1 MAYKILW
8 YSIPSLHDNTNG
20 AAIHSKIMLE
30 ALARRGIEVKV
41 LNALVGDD
49 VRGLEVFNR
58 IAQQIPDAK
67 SRKFFQFID
76 SGIEYFVANTKGH
89 LSNDVTN
96 GDQNIIFDLYVQLLD
111 KFQPDLV
118 MGYSGD
124 VFSQYLRHEA
134 HVRGMAVAYALHN
147 GLHRGFSF
155 EDCDLVFTPSESSAA
170 MYRDLDGVDV
180 KSVGQ
185 FIDKARVLATRR
197 DQKENIK
204 YVTLVNPTPE
214 KGMAIFTK
222 LHEVFS
228 KKHPEIPFLVVKSVG
243 NYAVLMNQLHNADG
257 SKFLVGEHATCAEQI
272 KVAEHTDDP
281 RLIYDIS
288 RVIVMP
294 SVWHEA
300 WGCVAT
306 EAVMNGIPVLASKSG
321 GLPEAVRDGGV
332 LLDAPA
338 CTQRDYR
345 CVPTDEE
352 IVPWVEALERC
363 LNEDWTER
371 CAQSAEENSLDHS
384 IDRLLSYIEPLMQK
398 AQQEKRPLESS
409 AYFSAKT
416 VERRKA
422 AYAEQAK
429 RLAEQQAAQAAQQAQ
444 QAQAAQQQAAQPVT
458 AQEVPVG
465 ASATVQPG
473 QNVNLGSSNE
483 PLIDIE
489 GYGKP
494 KVVAQP
500 VAVAQPTLTRVKVHS
515 EVKEG
520 SKSSKKNR
528 VTAKRKNKKK

>member
-8 YSIPSLHDNTNG
+8 YSIPALHDNTNG

-49 VRGLEVFNR
+49 VRGLAIFNR
-58 IAQQIPDAK
+58 ITKNVPNAK
-67 SRKFFQFID
+67 QRKFFQFID
-76 SGIEYFVANTKGH
+76 SGIEYFIANTKGH
-89 LSNDVTN
+89 ISNDITN

-111 KFQPDLV
+111 KYQPDLV

-134 HVRGMAVAYALHN
+134 HVRGISVAYALHN

-155 EDCDLVFTPSESSAA
+155 EDCDLVFTPSESSAQ
-170 MYRDLDGVDV
+170 MYRELDGIDV
-180 KSVGQ
+180 KAVGQ
-185 FIDKARVLATRR
+185 FIDKRRVLATRR
-197 DQKENIK
+197 HQKENIK
-204 YVTLVNPTPE
+204 FVTLVNPTPE

-243 NYAVLMNQLHNADG
+243 NYPVLMNQLHLQDG
-257 SKFLVGEHATCAEQI
+257 SKYLVGDKATIAEQI

-321 GLPEAVRDGGV
+321 GLPEAVREGGI
-332 LLDAPA
+332 LLDAPE
-338 CTQRDYR
+338 CTRRDYR
-345 CVPTDEE
+345 CVPSDEE
-352 IVPWVEALERC
+352 IAPWVEALERC
-363 LNEDWTER
+363 LSEDWSER
-371 CAQSAEENSLDHS
+371 CAQASAENDIERS
-384 IDRLLSYIEPLMQK
+384 IDRLLSYIEPLMQR
-398 AQQEKRPLESS
+398 ALLEKRPLDAS
-409 AYFSAKT
+409 AYFSPKT
-416 VERRKA
+416 VARRKA
-422 AYAEQAK
+422 AYAEQAM
-429 RLAEQQAAQAAQQAQ
+429 RQ
-444 QAQAAQQQAAQPVT
+444 QAQAQQGQLARQQAEQAQQPV
-458 AQEVPVG
+458 APAG
-465 ASATVQPG
+465 ATATVQQG
-473 QNVNLGSSNE
+473 QSANVNIGATNE

-494 KVVAQP
+494 KPVAAPVSVAQQ
-500 VAVAQPTLTRVKVHS
+500 ALAQPPVPRVKVKG
-515 EVKEG
+515 EVKAN
-520 SKSSKKNR
+520 SNSSKKNR
-528 VTAKRKNKKK
+528 PGAKRKKK

>member
-1 MAYKILW
+1 
-8 YSIPSLHDNTNG
+8 
-20 AAIHSKIMLE
+20 
-30 ALARRGIEVKV
+30 
-41 LNALVGDD
+41 
-49 VRGLEVFNR
+49 
-58 IAQQIPDAK
+58 
-67 SRKFFQFID
+67 
-76 SGIEYFVANTKGH
+76 
-89 LSNDVTN
+89 
-96 GDQNIIFDLYVQLLD
+96 
-111 KFQPDLV
+111 
-118 MGYSGD
+118 
-124 VFSQYLRHEA
+124 
-134 HVRGMAVAYALHN
+134 
-147 GLHRGFSF
+147 
-155 EDCDLVFTPSESSAA
+155 
-170 MYRDLDGVDV
+170 
-180 KSVGQ
+180 
-185 FIDKARVLATRR
+185 
-197 DQKENIK
+197 
-204 YVTLVNPTPE
+204 
-214 KGMAIFTK
+214 
-222 LHEVFS
+222 
-228 KKHPEIPFLVVKSVG
+228 
-243 NYAVLMNQLHNADG
+243 
-257 SKFLVGEHATCAEQI
+257 
-272 KVAEHTDDP
+272 
-281 RLIYDIS
+281 
-288 RVIVMP
+288 
-294 SVWHEA
+294 
-300 WGCVAT
+300 
-306 EAVMNGIPVLASKSG
+306 MNGIPVLASKSG

-352 IVPWVEALERC
+352 IAPWVEALERC

>member
-30 ALARRGIEVKV
+30 ALVRRGIEVKV

-49 VRGLEVFNR
+49 VHGLAVFNR
-58 IAQQIPDAK
+58 IAQNIPNAK
-67 SRKFFQFID
+67 QRKFFQFID

-89 LSNDVTN
+89 VSNDITN
-96 GDQNIIFDLYVQLLD
+96 GDQNIIFDLFVQLLD
-111 KFQPDLV
+111 KYQPDLV

-134 HVRGMAVAYALHN
+134 KSRGIAVAYALHN

-155 EDCDLVFTPSESSAA
+155 EDCDLVFTPSEQSAR
-170 MYRDLDGVDV
+170 MYRELDGVDV

-185 FIDKARVLATRR
+185 FINKQRILATRR
-197 DQKENIK
+197 DQKDNIK
-204 YVTLVNPTPE
+204 YVVLVNPTPE

-228 KKHPEIPFLVVKSVG
+228 QRHPEIPFLVVKSVG

-257 SKFLVGEHATCAEQI
+257 TKYLQGDKATCAEQI

-281 RLIYDIS
+281 RLIYDIA
-288 RVIVMP
+288 RVVVMP

-321 GLPEAVRDGGV
+321 GLPEAVREGGI
-332 LLDAPA
+332 LLDAPVS
-338 CTQRDYR
+338 TQRDYR
-345 CVPTDEE
+345 CVPSDEE
-352 IVPWVEALERC
+352 IMPWVEALERC
-363 LNEDWTER
+363 LNEDWSER
-371 CAQSAEENSLDHS
+371 CAQASAENDLERS
-384 IDRLLSYIEPLMQK
+384 IDRLMGYIEPLMQK
-398 AQQEKRPLESS
+398 AQQEKRPLEAS

-422 AYAEQAK
+422 AYAEQAQ
-429 RLAEQQAAQAAQQAQ
+429 RAAQQAQ
-444 QAQAAQQQAAQPVT
+444 QQAQAQGQQQAQAQPALVA

-465 ASATVQPG
+465 ASATVQQG
-473 QNVNLGSSNE
+473 ASANVNLGATNE

-494 KVVAQP
+494 KAVAAP
-500 VAVAQPTLTRVKVHS
+500 VAVAQQPLQQQRVVKVHAGP
-515 EVKEG
+515 KEG

-528 VTAKRKNKKK
+528 APKRKKK